1 MKKKVLT
8 GCILLLFPLV
18 AFSAN
23 LADQL
28 KKPVK
33 KSINIRRTTQKQTDL
48 WAEEKTKLKYRYK
61 KLLTENKELSAL
73 NTDLKEEVE
82 QREKNI
88 STLER
93 KISETL
99 KVSEELLPYLNTVT
113 ANLQTFV
120 DNDLPF
126 LNIERDT
133 RMKGLHEVMKNP
145 ETSTSE
151 KYRRVMEAL
160 TVETEYG
167 RNVEV
172 YQQRI
177 SIDQKEILVNVLR
190 VGRLALFFESLDN
203 KTSGIFDQS
212 KVQWTI
218 LPHKDNRGIHTAI
231 EIAEKRRTIELV
243 TLPIGRLTVP

>member
-1 MKKKVLT
+1 MNKKILT
-8 GCILLLFPLV
+8 GFILFLFPLT
-18 AFSAN
+18 AFGAN

-33 KSINIRRTTQKQTDL
+33 KSINIRRQTQEQTDK
-48 WAEEKTKLKYRYK
+48 WAEEKTKLRYRYK
-61 KLLTENKELSAL
+61 RLLTENKELLAL
-73 NTDLKEEVE
+73 NTDIKEEVKH
-82 QREKNI
+82 REENI
-88 STLER
+88 SKLER
-93 KISETL
+93 KISEGL

-113 ANLQTFV
+113 ASLQTFV

-126 LNIERDT
+126 LSVERES
-133 RMKGLHEVMKNP
+133 RMKRLHEVMKNP
-145 ETSTSE
+145 EISTSE

-172 YQQRI
+172 YQKQI
-177 SIDQKEILVNVLR
+177 SIDKKKILVNVLR

-203 KTSGIFDQS
+203 KTSGIFDPS
-212 KVQWTI
+212 KDQWTI